1 MGALVF
7 SVTELVGSGCHGAIA
22 SPLVVP
28 ADGGVDEQVS
38 HFLLLALKVEV
49 VVGCLDSQEGVVHD
63 FLHLLLELGNNVA
76 GKEGLVE
83 CFLLAIARYLRGLVV
98 LLVHISTHVDS
109 EDGSVGRFH
118 QLTEFIGYGGDG
130 EVVLIGLCDV
140 LGHPTTP
147 MMLFSESLR
156 VVALMRRNSPDLV
169 RTSSSQL
176 EVLFPWSVSM
186 KIFLNPVDCA
196 PENNLQRQIE
206 Y

>member
-7 SVTELVGSGCHGAIA
+7 SVTELVGNGCHGAIA

-140 LGHPTTP
+140 LGHPHHP
-147 MMLFSESLR
+147 NDVVLR
-156 VVALMRRNSPDLV
+156 VPARGG
-169 RTSSSQL
+169 
-176 EVLFPWSVSM
+176 
-186 KIFLNPVDCA
+186 VDEEKLPRLGA
-196 PENNLQRQIE
+196 NLQLTIGGLVPVERVHE
-206 Y
+206 DLLESSRLCA